1 MPLPPDAGAVAGG
14 LDTPTIASA
23 LTLIAVTIKGV
34 LDHRKGQTRDDSGSE
49 QLTQIHR
56 SIGEIRADV
65 GKLGDDMRDLTA
77 HVIGPDGQNGL
88 RGDVRELKEDV
99 RGILEREREA
109 GPRHLGLYDRR
120 SAP

>member
-1 MPLPPDAGAVAGG
+1 MLLPPEAGATAGA

-34 LDHRKGQTRDDSGSE
+34 LDHRKGQSRDDSGSQ
-49 QLTQIHR
+49 QLTQIHN
-56 SIGEIRADV
+56 SIGEIRSDV
-65 GKLGDDMRDLTA
+65 GKLGDEMRDLTA

-99 RGILEREREA
+99 RGILDRERD
-109 GPRHLGLYDRR
+109 GVRSLRDRR
-120 SAP
+120 AGT